1 MNRNRSRAFRV
12 AQLDDDFS
20 QVFGY
25 DRYLFD
31 ILQDATLNAD
41 AMLHA
46 APANCPNCF
55 AETAGNF
62 CHQCSQET
70 TLHPPSAREFLHEFI
85 GHYVALEGKLWQ
97 TLWLLLVKPGRLTLE
112 YIRGRRVRYVQPLRM
127 YLTFSLIF
135 FALVKFSGVPLFVLD
150 DGDARPATVATARAA
165 PPVPNDTNALFSAAG
180 TVAEQLHT
188 GWGVKVTHFL
198 AQPPNTIIQALTKAF
213 FSYGPYALFALM
225 PVFAL
230 LLKLLYLGTGRRYGA
245 HLLFAL
251 HANAFAFAMMALQ
264 IVVPASLGF
273 VHAAMGFWM
282 VVYLPLAMRRVYG
295 GGWAVTL
302 LRWVVLALLHLFC
315 IILAILVTVSSAAVA

>member
-1 MNRNRSRAFRV
+1 
-12 AQLDDDFS
+12 
-20 QVFGY
+20 
-25 DRYLFD
+25 
-31 ILQDATLNAD
+31 LNTD

-85 GHYVALEGKLWQ
+85 GHYVALEGKLWKS
-97 TLWLLLVKPGRLTLE
+97 LWLLLLKPGALTLE
-112 YIRGRRVRYVQPLRM
+112 YIRGRRVRYVQPLRI

-135 FALVKFSGVPLFVLD
+135 FAAIKLSGLQIVNNDFDGNAMPQAGQHVPARTSIPSDKNETFQ
-150 DGDARPATVATARAA
+150 DAAR
-165 PPVPNDTNALFSAAG
+165 L
-180 TVAEQLHT
+180 AERIHH
-188 GWGVKVTHFL
+188 GWGAKTSAFV
-198 AQPPNTIIQALTKAF
+198 AQPGDVMVRQFSKAF
-213 FSYGPYALFALM
+213 FSYAPYAMFALM

-251 HANAFAFAMMALQ
+251 HANAFAFAALTLQ
-264 IVVPASLGF
+264 IVVPERVPLVHGLLGI
-273 VHAAMGFWM
+273 WM

-295 GGWAVTL
+295 GGWLVTL
-302 LRWVVLALLHLFC
+302 LRWVVLSMLHALC
-315 IILAILVTVSSAAVA
+315 IGLAIAGTLASAVVA